1 MTKENAT
8 SGKLV
13 AGTAVSTNGYSA
25 HAHSTTVFSVG
36 SRAIWRNSAHDQPVV
51 LSALLGEH
59 GGERFWGI
67 EGSATGVP
75 ESQLV
80 ADHSADLLGELGA
93 LLAEAKVE
101 PADAMTAGKVQ
112 PVIDLVATYQGI
124 ARQAG
129 IEALTRLIGHLPT
142 EERRRLNLY
151 SGDLFVTG
159 KQVEGF
165 LAQCP
170 PPPGAPKFAPKSLAD
185 LLAMPPKRWL
195 IDQIIGAGDLSMLYG
210 PPGSGKSFVVID
222 LIFAGCLGQSFARR
236 FDTSRRLTVAYCA
249 GEGASGLPQRFAAA
263 AEHYGV
269 SALPS
274 FTFFDAAPQLFT
286 GEVADAYSASI
297 GEFVREWQ
305 QRQAAGA
312 AGQLDLLVIDTMHSA
327 TIGADENSAQDMGKV
342 LQATKAAVS
351 ALGCAVMLVHHS
363 NKQGNAERGSS
374 ALRGAMDCMI
384 EVKPTAG
391 KFLLS
396 CEKLKDGQQWKA
408 QTFDLLAAGDT
419 ESVRV
424 WWDEVGGDGKSNK
437 QNQDVEALLALLK
450 GAGGARHTATSLAEA
465 IGIGGSKQIFK
476 LLPQAM
482 KAEPGI
488 KCGLKHPSKDASPHN
503 PMMYWYAPENGS
515 SENVGSH
522 QAGSQS

>member
-13 AGTAVSTNGYSA
+13 AGTGLSTNGN
-25 HAHSTTVFSVG
+25 HAQSHSSTVFTVG
-36 SRAIWRNSAHDQPVV
+36 SRAIWRNADHDQPVV
-51 LSALLGEH
+51 LSALLGEQN
-59 GGERFWGI
+59 GVRYWGV
-67 EGSATGVP
+67 EGSSTGVP
-75 ESQLV
+75 EHELS
-80 ADHSADLLGELGA
+80 ADHRDLLGELGA
-93 LLAEAKVE
+93 LLDAAKVE
-101 PADAMTAGKVQ
+101 AADAMTAAKVQ
-112 PVIDLVATYQGI
+112 AVIDLVATYQGL

-129 IEALTRLIGHLPT
+129 IEALTRLIGYLPA
-142 EERRRLNLY
+142 EERQRLKL
-151 SGDLFVTG
+151 GGLCPREADAAA
-159 KQVEGF
+159 F

-195 IDQIIGAGDLSMLYG
+195 IEQIVGAGDLAMLYG

-236 FDTSRRLTVAYCA
+236 FDTSKRLTVAYCA

-305 QRQAAGA
+305 QRQAVGA

-408 QTFDLLAAGDT
+408 QTFDLLAVGES

-424 WWDEVGGDGKSNK
+424 WWDEVSDLPTAPGK
-437 QNQDVEALLALLK
+437 QGEALRSEMAK
-450 GAGGARHTATSLAEA
+450 RPGVKFTAKQLAEA
-465 IGIGGSKQIFK
+465 AGIGQSAAINVLTRLVDKESIKRCLMDESK
-476 LLPQAM
+476 A
-482 KAEPGI
+482 
-488 KCGLKHPSKDASPHN
+488 PSSRNAWVYFVEK
-503 PMMYWYAPENGS
+503 
-515 SENVGSH
+515 
-522 QAGSQS
+522 QL

>member
-1 MTKENAT
+1 MTQENAT

-13 AGTAVSTNGYSA
+13 AGMGMSTNGTGA
-25 HAHSTTVFSVG
+25 HADHTT
-36 SRAIWRNSAHDQPVV
+36 DQSDLIAEFGEL
-51 LSALLGEH
+51 LSA
-59 GGERFWGI
+59 
-67 EGSATGVP
+67 
-75 ESQLV
+75 
-80 ADHSADLLGELGA
+80 
-93 LLAEAKVE
+93 AKVE
-101 PADAMTAGKVQ
+101 AADAMTVGKVQ

-129 IEALTRLIGHLPT
+129 LEALTRLIGHLPA

-151 SGDLFVTG
+151 SGDLFVRG
-159 KQVEGF
+159 ADVEAF
-165 LAQCP
+165 MAQCP

-185 LLAMPPKRWL
+185 LLAMPPKQWL
-195 IDQIIGAGDLSMLYG
+195 IDQVVGGGDLVMLYG

-222 LIFAGCLGQSFARR
+222 LIFAACLGQSFARR
-236 FDTSRRLTVAYCA
+236 FDTARRLTVGYCA
-249 GEGASGLPQRFAAA
+249 GEGVSGLPQRFAAA

-269 SALPS
+269 SALPT
-274 FTFFDAAPQLFT
+274 FTFFDAAPQLYSS
-286 GEVADAYSASI
+286 GETDAYSASI

-351 ALGCAVMLVHHS
+351 ALGCAVLLVHHS

-374 ALRGAMDCMI
+374 ALRGAMDSML

-396 CEKLKDGQQWKA
+396 CEKLKDGQLWKP
-408 QTFDLLAAGDT
+408 QTFDLLSVGES

-424 WWDEVGGDGKSNK
+424 WWDEVGELPSAPGK
-437 QNQDVEALLALLK
+437 QAEALRAELAK
-450 GAGGARHTATSLAEA
+450 RPGVQFTAKQLAEA
-465 IGIGGSKQIFK
+465 AGIGQSAAINVLTRLVDKESIKRCLMDESKT
-476 LLPQAM
+476 
-482 KAEPGI
+482 
-488 KCGLKHPSKDASPHN
+488 PSSRN
-503 PMMYWYAPENGS
+503 PWVYFVEKQP
-515 SENVGSH
+515 
-522 QAGSQS
+522 